1 MEGDDVHRPAAGG
14 YTAGRGFNFQLTS
27 QRKQAFGGN
36 LTRRVDRPFGVL
48 PCTGAAF
55 RPFDRFESDRAGG
68 M

>member
-1 MEGDDVHRPAAGG
+1 MSPDQVERLFIAFTQVETQ
-14 YTAGRGFNFQLTS
+14 TAR
-27 QRKQAFGGN
+27 RFGGTGLGGG